1 MLLRVVLS
9 ASLGGFLFGY
19 DLGLMGGAI
28 LAIREALGTGT
39 ATEELIMAGA
49 KLGAVFGTFL
59 GGAVMLHWGRR
70 AALAADGVFFVVGPL
85 AMALS
90 PGVAGL
96 VAGRVVVGLGIGMS
110 AVAVPAYLGELAPAA
125 HRGAT
130 VEVYELLLT
139 VGALTAVV
147 VDAGLHHVPHN
158 WRWMVGAPLGPALAL
173 GGCAIL
179 LPESPRWLVIRG
191 RLDAALAVIHRIFT
205 KQALTPGLQTSTAE
219 VEAELMALWS
229 AVEKERTE
237 VTARRERHA
246 AARETRAAP
255 IAQVDVEAEAG
266 SSPSH
271 SKWLP
276 LQGADPAEVDLGHAT
291 LLQEGQESSSFV
303 SPTEDLRREQAALN
317 PSTAIEVAEG
327 SLVVDADGQPPG
339 FLRVSAD
346 MFLDVWLLPR
356 GPDRRAFHL
365 ALCLAFFNQAVASTA
380 IINYAPSLLASA
392 GLAPARATLASAAVS
407 ACKLVGVVVGLVLVD
422 RAGRRRLLLTGSVL
436 CTLSLAWLAVADAVG
451 SVGLLLA
458 GMCLFVLSHSAS
470 WAGVFWVL
478 LSELFSMAAK
488 SPATSAATA
497 TLFATGAASDAL
509 FLSLRDWLGPG
520 AFAMYAC
527 IAAAG
532 GVYVMAKV
540 PETSGRTLEEI
551 QALLAGGRRD
561 LELTAGSG

>member
-173 GGCAIL
+173 GG
-179 LPESPRWLVIRG
+179 
-191 RLDAALAVIHRIFT
+191 
-205 KQALTPGLQTSTAE
+205 LQTSTAE

-276 LQGADPAEVDLGHAT
+276 LQGADPAEVDLGHT
-291 LLQEGQESSSFV
+291 KLLQEGQESSSFV
-303 SPTEDLRREQAALN
+303 SPTEDLRCEQAALN
-317 PSTAIEVAEG
+317 PSTAIEVDEG